1 MHDDVSDCDVFI
13 VFKDAVD
20 EALILYSA
28 GGKASVLAPDWD
40 TVYADFTKALAYLRV
55 TAETP
60 SVVPAL
66 SKEGKKRFAKAFQE
80 FDKVYTS
87 LKSFIRYADNP
98 PESYGITQAEY
109 DDYAAHYLNVIQELK
124 PDPGPDPGPEP
135 GPEPPIDFE
144 YELKAYSKEKIDY
157 DYIVSL
163 IQSVVSATDEE
174 RQEQHYQNL
183 VIEITKYIEE
193 LLSSNPKL
201 GALMQQLWEKVQENP
216 DEFKGKRVSYVL
228 AEMRKE
234 AIDSVLRGFAEEW
247 CVSLD
252 AVSYAADRYQVGDTD
267 LPGLNNLK
275 KSADFDS
282 YSAKHEGISKFKYH
296 QSVKKALL
304 TLLNEDVIPLRDDD
318 YRIDDTALLNKS

>member
-1 MHDDVSDCDVFI
+1 M
-13 VFKDAVD
+13 
-20 EALILYSA
+20 
-28 GGKASVLAPDWD
+28 
-40 TVYADFTKALAYLRV
+40 
-55 TAETP
+55 
-60 SVVPAL
+60 
-66 SKEGKKRFAKAFQE
+66 
-80 FDKVYTS
+80 
-87 LKSFIRYADNP
+87 
-98 PESYGITQAEY
+98 
-109 DDYAAHYLNVIQELK
+109 
-124 PDPGPDPGPEP
+124 
-135 GPEPPIDFE
+135 
-144 YELKAYSKEKIDY
+144 
-157 DYIVSL
+157 
-163 IQSVVSATDEE
+163 SATDEE

-252 AVSYAADRYQVGDTD
+252 AVSYAADRYQFGDTD